1 MKITTAHVQLA
12 ALAVGV
18 VVLVYAAKK
27 GGAAVNAVQESVAGT
42 PYEGHGGLGYLGAG
56 FNWLLGGIPE
66 KVGSAAGGWL
76 YDAMH

>member
-27 GGAAVNAVQESVAGT
+27 GGAAVDAVQQSVAGT
-42 PYEGHGGLGYLGAG
+42 PYEGHGALGYLGAG
-56 FNWLLGGIPE
+56 MNWALGGYPQRIGE
-66 KVGSAAGGWL
+66 GLGGWL